1 MYFQYF
7 YSEIACSGYLDIRL
21 FYDSNYLNYK
31 FNIHFSPILKHHST
45 ADAIMVH

>member
-1 MYFQYF
+1 MYFQHF
-7 YSEIACSGYLDIRL
+7 YNKIAYLDIHL

-31 FNIHFSPILKHHST
+31 FHIHFSPILKHHST